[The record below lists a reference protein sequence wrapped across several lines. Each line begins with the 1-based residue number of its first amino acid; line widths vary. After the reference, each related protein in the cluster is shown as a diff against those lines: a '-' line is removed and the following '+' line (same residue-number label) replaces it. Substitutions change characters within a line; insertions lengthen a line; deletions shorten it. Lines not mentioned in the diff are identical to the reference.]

1 MRGIFA
7 KIALLSTEE
16 GGRSQPIPVMN
27 FGCPMYV
34 ENSPELAKHA
44 YDCRLLVQEYGKSIS
59 PGDTVENIRIV
70 FLSPDEVIPQLN
82 VGTCFTLWEGKTI
95 ARGEVVSIE

>member
-1 MRGIFA
+1 MKGIFA
-7 KIALLSTEE
+7 KITLLSTEE
-16 GGRSQPIPVMN
+16 GGRSQAIPVMN

-34 ENSPELAKHA
+34 KNVPELAKHA
-44 YDCRLLVQEYGKSIS
+44 YDCRLLVQEYGGPIS

-70 FLSPDEVIPQLN
+70 FLSPDEVIPQLK

-95 ARGEVVSIE
+95 AHGEVVSIE